1 MDTITLINRAI
12 VSLGIPTI
20 VAVLI
25 YIGRKLQ
32 ALDGLEKTVEKEIKP
47 DLKNVRERFS
57 ALEGKLSGYTK
68 SFSPIAL
75 TPEGKTL
82 LENSGLKTYIDNHQN
97 SMFDFCNENL
107 DMDTAYDIQESVF
120 YYFEH
125 ELAFTDEYDTYIKE
139 YAYNQGVSTEVL
151 RRLGAIYFRDL
162 SLQRLGKN
170 AEELD
175 KKMTKYNKLVRDYI
189 PEYIKGKGQ
198 IAITHVAEDQEYWVK
213 LKEKL
218 QEEVEEFLET
228 EDEEEIAD
236 ILEVIQGIEQYKNWD
251 PLEVSRIKEK
261 KARERGRFEK
271 RIILDES

>member
-57 ALEGKLSGYTK
+57 ALEGRLSGYTK

-75 TPEGKTL
+75 TPEGESL
-82 LENSGLKTYIDNHQN
+82 LEGSRLKTYIDEHQDTMLN
-97 SMFDFCNENL
+97 FCMENL
-107 DMDTAYDIQESVF
+107 DMDTAYDIQESIF

-125 ELAFTDEYDTYIKE
+125 ELTFDEAYEKEMKE
-139 YAYNQGVSTEVL
+139 YAYAQGVSMEVI
-151 RRLGAIYFRDL
+151 RRLGAIYFRDICL
-162 SLQRLGKN
+162 RRLQKDIG
-170 AEELD
+170 EVD
-175 KKMTKYNKLVRDYI
+175 KKITTYNKLVRDYV
-189 PEYIKGKGQ
+189 PERIRGKGE
-198 IAITHVAEDQEYWVK
+198 IAITHVAEEEEYWAK

-218 QEEVEEFLET
+218 KEETEEFLET

-236 ILEVIQGIEQYKNWD
+236 ILEVIQAIEQYKNWD
-251 PLEVSRIKEK
+251 PLEIARIKEK